1 MANSKILCIDTT
13 SEFCSVS
20 LFINQNLIENN
31 NSKIERSHS
40 KLLIKLIDD
49 TLNNNKL
56 KIADIDIFSISKG
69 PGSYT
74 GLRIGLSSI
83 KGFCY
88 ALDKP
93 LVSINTLKILA
104 ISALENID
112 DKDFILCPMIDARRM
127 EVYTKS
133 FDHNLN
139 ELSNDKAIILE
150 KDTFENFKDKK
161 VYFFGDGSDKYKK
174 IVNRKNFIFID
185 NINPDSKF
193 MGQLSYDKSINR
205 NFEDLSSFEPNY
217 IKDFYLIKKK
227 GKWQRS

>member
-93 LVSINTLKILA
+93 LVGINTLKILA

-139 ELSNDKAIILE
+139 ELSNDQAIILE
-150 KDTFENFKDKK
+150 KDTFDNYKDKK
-161 VYFFGDGSDKYKK
+161 VYFFGNGSDKYKK

-193 MGQLSYDKSINR
+193 MGQLSYDKFINR

>member
-93 LVSINTLKILA
+93 LISINTLKILA

-139 ELSNDKAIILE
+139 ELSNDQAIILE
-150 KDTFENFKDKK
+150 KDTFDNYKDKK
-161 VYFFGDGSDKYKK
+161 VYFFGDGSDKFKK
-174 IVNRKNFIFID
+174 IVSRKNFIFLD

-193 MGQLSYDKSINR
+193 MGKLSYDKFINR

>member
-1 MANSKILCIDTT
+1 MCIRD
-13 SEFCSVS
+13 
-20 LFINQNLIENN
+20 
-31 NSKIERSHS
+31 R
-40 KLLIKLIDD
+40 
-49 TLNNNKL
+49 L

-139 ELSNDKAIILE
+139 ELSNDQAIILE
-150 KDTFENFKDKK
+150 KDTFDNYKDKK
-161 VYFFGDGSDKYKK
+161 VYFFGDGSDKFKK
-174 IVNRKNFIFID
+174 IVSRKNFIFLD

-193 MGQLSYDKSINR
+193 MGKLSYDKFINR

>member
-40 KLLIKLIDD
+40 KLLIKLIDY

-56 KIADIDIFSISKG
+56 KIADIDVFSISKG

-139 ELSNDKAIILE
+139 ELSNDQAIILE
-150 KDTFENFKDKK
+150 KDTFDNYKDKK
-161 VYFFGDGSDKYKK
+161 VYFFGDGSDKFKK
-174 IVNRKNFIFID
+174 IVSRKNFIFLD

-193 MGQLSYDKSINR
+193 MGKLSYDKFINR

>member
-20 LFINQNLIENN
+20 LFINQNLMENN

-139 ELSNDKAIILE
+139 ELSNDQAIILE
-150 KDTFENFKDKK
+150 KDTFDNYKDKK
-161 VYFFGDGSDKYKK
+161 VYFFGDGSDKFKK
-174 IVNRKNFIFID
+174 IVSRKNFIFLD

-193 MGQLSYDKSINR
+193 MGKLSYDKFINR

>member
-139 ELSNDKAIILE
+139 ELSNDQAIILE
-150 KDTFENFKDKK
+150 KDTFDNYKDKK
-161 VYFFGDGSDKYKK
+161 VYFFGDGSDKFKK
-174 IVNRKNFIFID
+174 IVSRKNFIFID

-193 MGQLSYDKSINR
+193 MGKLSYDKFINR

>member
-93 LVSINTLKILA
+93 LVAINTLKILA

-139 ELSNDKAIILE
+139 ELSNDQAIILE
-150 KDTFENFKDKK
+150 KDTFDNYKDKK
-161 VYFFGDGSDKYKK
+161 VYFFGNGSDKYKK

-193 MGQLSYDKSINR
+193 MGQLSYDKFINR

>member
-1 MANSKILCIDTT
+1 MESCKILCVDTT
-13 SEFCSVS
+13 SDFCSVS
-20 LFINQNLIENN
+20 LFENQNLIENI

-40 KLLIKLIDD
+40 KLLIKIIDD
-49 TLNNNKL
+49 ILNKNKL
-56 KIADIDIFSISKG
+56 KIVEIDLFAISKG

-88 ALDKP
+88 ALEKP
-93 LVSINTLKILA
+93 LVAINTLKVLA
-104 ISALENID
+104 KSALEYID
-112 DKDFILCPMIDARRM
+112 DNNAVLCPMIDARRM

-133 FDHNLN
+133 FDFNLN
-139 ELSNDKAIILE
+139 ELSNDQALILE
-150 KDTFENFKDKK
+150 EDTFDHFKDKNL
-161 VYFFGDGSDKYKK
+161 YFFGDGSNKFNE

-185 NINPDSKF
+185 NINADSKF
-193 MGQLSYDKSINR
+193 MGQLSYDKFLEE

-227 GKWQRS
+227 GKWKRS

>member
-139 ELSNDKAIILE
+139 ELSNDQAIILE
-150 KDTFENFKDKK
+150 KDTFDNYKDKK

-174 IVNRKNFIFID
+174 IVNRKNFIFLD

-193 MGQLSYDKSINR
+193 MGQLSYDKFINR

>member
-193 MGQLSYDKSINR
+193 MGQLSYDKFINR

>member
-93 LVSINTLKILA
+93 LVGINTLKILA

-139 ELSNDKAIILE
+139 ELSNDQAIILE
-150 KDTFENFKDKK
+150 KDTFDNYKDKK
-161 VYFFGDGSDKYKK
+161 VYFFGNGSDKYKK

-193 MGQLSYDKSINR
+193 MGQLSYNKFINR

>member
-88 ALDKP
+88 ALNKP

-139 ELSNDKAIILE
+139 ELSNDQAIILE
-150 KDTFENFKDKK
+150 KDTFDNYKDKK
-161 VYFFGDGSDKYKK
+161 VYFFGNGSDKYKK

-193 MGQLSYDKSINR
+193 MGQLSYNKFINR

>member
-40 KLLIKLIDD
+40 KLLIKLIDH

-88 ALDKP
+88 ALNKP

-139 ELSNDKAIILE
+139 ELSNDQAIILE

-174 IVNRKNFIFID
+174 IVNRKNFIFLD

-193 MGQLSYDKSINR
+193 MGQLSYDKFIIR

>member
-40 KLLIKLIDD
+40 KLLIKLIDH

-139 ELSNDKAIILE
+139 ELSNDQAIILE
-150 KDTFENFKDKK
+150 KDTFDNYKDKK
-161 VYFFGDGSDKYKK
+161 VYFFGDGSDKFKK
-174 IVNRKNFIFID
+174 IVSRKNFIFLD

-193 MGQLSYDKSINR
+193 MGKLSYDKFINR

>member
-49 TLNNNKL
+49 TLKNNKL

-69 PGSYT
+69 TGSYT

-139 ELSNDKAIILE
+139 ELSNDQAIILE
-150 KDTFENFKDKK
+150 KDTFDNYKDKK
-161 VYFFGDGSDKYKK
+161 VYFFGDGSDKFKK
-174 IVNRKNFIFID
+174 IVSRKNFIFLD

-193 MGQLSYDKSINR
+193 MGKLSYDKFINR

>member
-13 SEFCSVS
+13 SDFCSVS
-20 LFINQNLIENN
+20 LFENENLIENS

-49 TLNNNKL
+49 ILNNNDI
-56 KIADIDIFSISKG
+56 KIYEIDVFAISKG

-93 LVSINTLKILA
+93 FITINTLKILA
-104 ISALENID
+104 KSALEYID

-133 FDHNLN
+133 FDYNLN
-139 ELSNDKAIILE
+139 ELSNDQAIILE
-150 KDTFENFKDKK
+150 NDTFDHYKDKK
-161 VYFFGDGSDKYKK
+161 VYFFGDGADKFKK
-174 IVNRKNFIFID
+174 IVDKKNFIFLD

-193 MGQLSYDKSINR
+193 MGQLSYDKFMNR
-205 NFEDLSSFEPNY
+205 NFEDLSTFEPNY
-217 IKDFYLIKKK
+217 IKDFYLIKRK
-227 GKWQRS
+227 GKWKRS

>member
-49 TLNNNKL
+49 TLKNNKL

-139 ELSNDKAIILE
+139 ELSNDQAIILE
-150 KDTFENFKDKK
+150 KDTF
-161 VYFFGDGSDKYKK
+161 
-174 IVNRKNFIFID
+174 D
-185 NINPDSKF
+185 N
-193 MGQLSYDKSINR
+193 
-205 NFEDLSSFEPNY
+205 
-217 IKDFYLIKKK
+217 
-227 GKWQRS
+227 

>member
-93 LVSINTLKILA
+93 LVAINTLKILA
-104 ISALENID
+104 ISALEKID

-139 ELSNDKAIILE
+139 ELSNDQAIILE

-174 IVNRKNFIFID
+174 IVNRKNFIFLD

-193 MGQLSYDKSINR
+193 MGQLSYDKFINR

>member
-139 ELSNDKAIILE
+139 ELSNDQAIILE
-150 KDTFENFKDKK
+150 KDTFDNYKDKK
-161 VYFFGDGSDKYKK
+161 VYFFGDGSDKFKK
-174 IVNRKNFIFID
+174 IVSRKNFIFLD

-193 MGQLSYDKSINR
+193 MGKLSYDKFINR

-217 IKDFYLIKKK
+217 IKDFFLIKKK

>member
-40 KLLIKLIDD
+40 KLLIKLIDH

-88 ALDKP
+88 ALNKP

-139 ELSNDKAIILE
+139 ELSNDQAIILE

-174 IVNRKNFIFID
+174 IVNRKNFIFLD

-193 MGQLSYDKSINR
+193 MGQLSYDKFINR

>member
-88 ALDKP
+88 ALNKP
-93 LVSINTLKILA
+93 LISINTLKILA

-139 ELSNDKAIILE
+139 ELSNDQAIILE
-150 KDTFENFKDKK
+150 KDTFDNYKDKK
-161 VYFFGDGSDKYKK
+161 VYFFGNGSDKYKK

-193 MGQLSYDKSINR
+193 MGQLSYDKFINR

>member
-88 ALDKP
+88 ALNKP

-139 ELSNDKAIILE
+139 ELSNDQAIILE
-150 KDTFENFKDKK
+150 KDTFDNYKDKK
-161 VYFFGDGSDKYKK
+161 VYFFGDGSDKFKK
-174 IVNRKNFIFID
+174 IVSRKNFIFLD

-193 MGQLSYDKSINR
+193 MGQLSYDKFINR

>member
-93 LVSINTLKILA
+93 LVGINTLKILA

-139 ELSNDKAIILE
+139 ELSNDQAIILE
-150 KDTFENFKDKK
+150 KDTFDNYKDKK
-161 VYFFGDGSDKYKK
+161 VYFFGDGSDKFKK
-174 IVNRKNFIFID
+174 IVSRKNFIFLD

-193 MGQLSYDKSINR
+193 MGKLSYDKFINR

>member
-31 NSKIERSHS
+31 NSKIQRSHS

-49 TLNNNKL
+49 TLNTNKL

-74 GLRIGLSSI
+74 GLRIGLSAI

-93 LVSINTLKILA
+93 LVAINTLKILA

-139 ELSNDKAIILE
+139 ELSNDQAIILE
-150 KDTFENFKDKK
+150 KDIFDNYKDKK
-161 VYFFGDGSDKYKK
+161 VYFFGDGSDKFKK
-174 IVNRKNFIFID
+174 IVNRKNFIFLD

-193 MGQLSYDKSINR
+193 MGKLSYDKFINK

>member
-88 ALDKP
+88 ALNKP

-112 DKDFILCPMIDARRM
+112 DNDFILCPMIDARRM

-139 ELSNDKAIILE
+139 ELSNDQAIILE

-161 VYFFGDGSDKYKK
+161 VYCFGDGSDKYKK
-174 IVNRKNFIFID
+174 IVNRKNFIFLD

-193 MGQLSYDKSINR
+193 MGQLSYDKFINR

>member
-139 ELSNDKAIILE
+139 ELSNDQAIILE
-150 KDTFENFKDKK
+150 KHTFDNYKDKK
-161 VYFFGDGSDKYKK
+161 VYFFGDGSDKFKK
-174 IVNRKNFIFID
+174 IVSRKNFIFLD

-193 MGQLSYDKSINR
+193 MGKLSYDKFINR

>member
-88 ALDKP
+88 ALNKP

-139 ELSNDKAIILE
+139 ELSNDQAIILE

-161 VYFFGDGSDKYKK
+161 VYFFGDGSDKFKK
-174 IVNRKNFIFID
+174 IVSRKNFIFLD

-193 MGQLSYDKSINR
+193 MGKLSYDKFINR

>member
-74 GLRIGLSSI
+74 GLRIGL
-83 KGFCY
+83 
-88 ALDKP
+88 
-93 LVSINTLKILA
+93 
-104 ISALENID
+104 
-112 DKDFILCPMIDARRM
+112 
-127 EVYTKS
+127 
-133 FDHNLN
+133 
-139 ELSNDKAIILE
+139 
-150 KDTFENFKDKK
+150 
-161 VYFFGDGSDKYKK
+161 
-174 IVNRKNFIFID
+174 
-185 NINPDSKF
+185 
-193 MGQLSYDKSINR
+193 
-205 NFEDLSSFEPNY
+205 
-217 IKDFYLIKKK
+217 
-227 GKWQRS
+227 

>member
-1 MANSKILCIDTT
+1 MESCKILCVDTT
-13 SEFCSVS
+13 SDFCSVS
-20 LFINQNLIENN
+20 LFDNQNLIENN

-88 ALDKP
+88 ALNKP

-104 ISALENID
+104 ISALENIY

-139 ELSNDKAIILE
+139 ELSNDQAIILE
-150 KDTFENFKDKK
+150 KDTFDNYKDKK

-174 IVNRKNFIFID
+174 IVNRKNFIFLD

-193 MGQLSYDKSINR
+193 MGQLSYDKFINR

-227 GKWQRS
+227 GKWKRS

>member
-88 ALDKP
+88 ALNKP

-139 ELSNDKAIILE
+139 ELSNDQAIILE
-150 KDTFENFKDKK
+150 KDTFDNYKDKK

-174 IVNRKNFIFID
+174 IVNRKNFIFLD

-193 MGQLSYDKSINR
+193 MGKLSYDKFINR

>member
-139 ELSNDKAIILE
+139 ELSNDQAIILE
-150 KDTFENFKDKK
+150 KDTFDNYKDKK
-161 VYFFGDGSDKYKK
+161 VYFFGDGSDKFKK
-174 IVNRKNFIFID
+174 IVNRKNFIFLD

-193 MGQLSYDKSINR
+193 MGKLSYDKFINR

>member
-1 MANSKILCIDTT
+1 MTNSKILCIDTT

-20 LFINQNLIENN
+20 LFENENLIENN

-49 TLNNNKL
+49 ILNNNNV
-56 KIADIDIFSISKG
+56 KIDEIDVFAISKG

-88 ALDKP
+88 ALDKSF
-93 LVSINTLKILA
+93 VAINTLKILA
-104 ISALENID
+104 KSALEYID
-112 DKDFILCPMIDARRM
+112 DNDFILCPMIDARRM

-133 FDHNLN
+133 FDYNLN
-139 ELSNDKAIILE
+139 ELSNDQAIILE
-150 KDTFENFKDKK
+150 NDTFDHYKDKN
-161 VYFFGDGSDKYKK
+161 VYFFGDGADKFKK
-174 IVNRKNFIFID
+174 IVYKKNFIFLD

-193 MGQLSYDKSINR
+193 MGQLSYDKFMNR
-205 NFEDLSSFEPNY
+205 NFEDLSTFEPNY
-217 IKDFYLIKKK
+217 IKDFYLIKRK
-227 GKWQRS
+227 GKWRRS